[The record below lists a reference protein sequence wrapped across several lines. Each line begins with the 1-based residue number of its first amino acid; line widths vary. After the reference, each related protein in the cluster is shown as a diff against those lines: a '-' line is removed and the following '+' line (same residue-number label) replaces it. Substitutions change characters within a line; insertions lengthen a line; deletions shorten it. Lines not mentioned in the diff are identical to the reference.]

1 MEFFNSLNLTQIKGG
16 TKLKQGDF
24 GSVLSYSLTDENG
37 QEITSFDTKTAY
49 ANLVLDDKILF
60 TTTAQVDISRVTFN
74 IDKAIP
80 TGLYYLEIKI
90 DDYIFPSDKDSI
102 ILIEAGSVAYDLKDL
117 VPNYD
122 TNMTIKG
129 ILSDLSQKGIDINDL
144 KTKMSAIY
152 NNALADHAEI
162 MTARGGFETLS
173 NRLSDIN
180 HQIKNVTSGSPK
192 GAYASLSALQTAKP
206 NGDSGIYVTT
216 DNGHWWY
223 YNGAWLDGGVYQ
235 SEEIGEKAVNIENL
249 SDELFSNI
257 LLNPTLPNAE
267 LYTSKINSSVTN
279 FVYIEP
285 NVITRYG
292 KINLEA
298 RADNDTQIKFLLLK
312 KNTNGQMTI
321 SQIVEAV
328 ATKQIAKATL
338 MAEGT
343 GNEYVGIMANPNIF
357 TKSFAGT
364 ESQKFFGSNTTV
376 TPAVDTTFDIHVV
389 NQDMVALYW
398 WYDTGQ
404 IEALKDVLNLT
415 TVYNSV
421 QKVSEKVLANTKP
434 LSNLMLNDLDE
445 STWTSW
451 GNRMK
456 LQNIE
461 FNAIKINVK
470 LPKIYSDL
478 IYILDIRNSTSNVL
492 ESVRIDLSGED
503 LTLGRDLVFKFNN
516 IYNLK
521 DGLYLIASTV
531 NSSNILVKTSLG
543 LTMTSGFDENS
554 FTGNSDSI
562 AALNST
568 GLYPQPLN
576 MVGYGNTKGYTQFP
590 YKLYVLNGNAD
601 DINVDSTAIDYI
613 ARKEIENLK
622 NTELDD
628 VEPLGAL
635 QFEKTIGN
643 FPSIP
648 NVWFNGRW
656 AEKNGYPTTINQGSS
671 LFAKFKGTSISGT
684 FSKANSVD
692 HDAML
697 AVRIDNGAYTRI
709 KATNNQQVL
718 ASNLSDGVHIIEVVL
733 DGIQEK
739 TTGIWAEGNGIS
751 FKGFNIETTAIKPRN
766 KTILYFGDSIT
777 EGVNVLA
784 GGANP
789 DVNSAYQTYA
799 GVASR
804 LLNVNDY
811 RVGFGGTGMTKSG
824 SGGVPKALD
833 YLNYIWSGVEDPEFY
848 PDLIVINHGT
858 NDINATDDDFKI
870 AYREFIKQLSV
881 KYSGTRIFCM
891 RPFNGTKGGVIK
903 QVAAEFK
910 HCYYVDTSD
919 ITVSTSDGTH
929 PDVAG
934 HFEGGRKLADSLV
947 GYLGADY
954 FNV

>member
-1 MEFFNSLNLTQIKGG
+1 MAYDFNSLTKQANEAINRDKFYTDFEDVDPNVLHQISDLTEWMRTKGKGSDVREVIAQLFERTWIEG
-16 TKLKQGDF
+16 TKEG
-24 GSVLSYSLTDENG
+24 N
-37 QEITSFDTKTAY
+37 
-49 ANLVLDDKILF
+49 ANFEVAKARGIYPEL
-60 TTTAQVDISRVTFN
+60 ASRLNDMTEQLRN
-74 IDKAIP
+74 LA
-80 TGLYYLEIKI
+80 
-90 DDYIFPSDKDSI
+90 
-102 ILIEAGSVAYDLKDL
+102 EAG
-117 VPNYD
+117 
-122 TNMTIKG
+122 
-129 ILSDLSQKGIDINDL
+129 
-144 KTKMSAIY
+144 
-152 NNALADHAEI
+152 
-162 MTARGGFETLS
+162 
-173 NRLSDIN
+173 
-180 HQIKNVTSGSPK
+180 PK
-192 GAYASLSALQTAKP
+192 GVYSNLSALQAAKP
-206 NGDSGIYVTT
+206 NGDSGIYITA

-223 YNGAWLDGGVYQ
+223 WNGAWRDGGVYQ
-235 SEEIGEKAVNIENL
+235 SERVGTKAVNFENL
-249 SDELFSNI
+249 SDELFSSI

-267 LYTSKINSSVTN
+267 LYTGKIASSSTN

-285 NVITRYG
+285 NAVTRYG
-292 KINLEA
+292 KINIEA
-298 RADNDTQIKFLLLK
+298 RADDGTEITFVMLK
-312 KNTNGQMTI
+312 KNVSGQMTI
-321 SQIVEAV
+321 SQVVTAM
-328 ATKQIAKATL
+328 TTGQIAKTTL
-338 MAEGT
+338 TAEGT
-343 GNEYVGIMANPNIF
+343 GDEYVGIVANPKIYS
-357 TKSFAGT
+357 KAFAGT
-364 ESQKFFGSNTTV
+364 ESQKFLASNATVSPNIGS
-376 TPAVDTTFDIHVV
+376 TFDTHVV
-389 NQDMVALYW
+389 GQDMVALFW
-398 WYDTGQ
+398 WYDNGQ
-404 IEALKDVLNLT
+404 IEALKNALNLNI
-415 TVYNSV
+415 VYNSF
-421 QKVSEKVLANTKP
+421 QKISEKVLSNTRP
-434 LSNLMLNDLDE
+434 LSDRMLNDLDAE
-445 STWTSW
+445 TWSSW

-456 LQNIE
+456 LKNLE

-478 IYILDIRNSTSNVL
+478 FYIIDIRNSASNVL
-492 ESVRIDLSGED
+492 ESVRIDLSGQD
-503 LTLGRDLVFKFNN
+503 LTQGRDLVFKFNN
-516 IYNLK
+516 SYNLK

-562 AALNST
+562 AAFNGT
-568 GLYPQPLN
+568 GTYPQTVN
-576 MVGYGNTKGYTQFP
+576 MVAPGNSKGYTQFP
-590 YKLYVLNGNAD
+590 YELYVLSGSAE
-601 DINVDSTAIDYI
+601 NVNIESTAVDYI
-613 ARKEIENLK
+613 ARQEIDNLK
-622 NTELDD
+622 KSGLGEEGLAD
-628 VEPLGAL
+628 VDSLGAL
-635 QFEKTIGN
+635 QFEKTVGN
-643 FPSIP
+643 MHSMPS
-648 NVWFNGRW
+648 VWFNGRW

-692 HDAML
+692 QDAML

-718 ASNLSDGVHIIEVVL
+718 ASNLSDGVHIIEVVM

-739 TTGIWAEGNGIS
+739 TAGIWAEGNGIS
-751 FKGFNIETTAIKPRN
+751 FKGFNVETTAVKPRN

-777 EGVNVLA
+777 EGVNVLG

-789 DVNSAYQTYA
+789 DVNSGYQTYA

-811 RVGFGGTGMTKSG
+811 RVGFGGTGMTKGG

-833 YLNYIWSGVEDPEFY
+833 YLNYIWAGVEDTEFY

-858 NDINATDDDFKI
+858 NDINATDDNFKT

-881 KYSGTRIFCM
+881 KYSGVRIFCM

-934 HFEGGRKLADSLV
+934 HFVGGRKLADSLV